1 MAGEPGATGV
11 HAVCR
16 VGLVLA
22 SEVGNAT
29 IQPRVLA
36 ANSVRDFLWETSHAM
51 KDPALVGIELALR
64 YLLEQFKTCRTTA
77 NEQTSNPLATAK
89 TVKNWKKKR
98 YAFSKFDHVED
109 LLLNLLAALLNA
121 NKKHLV
127 NIKNN
132 YVIVTLTSDKQPQTN
147 VFHPDH
153 KKSYTA
159 ILLAKKRET
168 GYETRHNNTLNIIRA
183 FLTSLDRLL
192 ASFQKLTGRS

>member
-1 MAGEPGATGV
+1 M
-11 HAVCR
+11 
-16 VGLVLA
+16 
-22 SEVGNAT
+22 
-29 IQPRVLA
+29 
-36 ANSVRDFLWETSHAM
+36 
-51 KDPALVGIELALR
+51 
-64 YLLEQFKTCRTTA
+64 
-77 NEQTSNPLATAK
+77 
-89 TVKNWKKKR
+89 
-98 YAFSKFDHVED
+98 
-109 LLLNLLAALLNA
+109 LLNLLAALLNA

-168 GYETRHNNTLNIIRA
+168 GYETRHNNTLNIIGA